1 MSSNRHTRQ
10 IIECFNNRSF
20 ITITNCF
27 QQYNLMYIIKIFI
40 YHFVFLLSAPCISTS
55 KVDYT
60 YVIPSWKMN
69 SLYRMTSMK
78 VKNNQTPILI
88 TTRKHFIARQTNN
101 FCICNPLYN
110 LPIINTLSSAQILW
124 TYTNIWTR
132 TRIQIRNYKQY
143 DPLVTIPKNTHLR
156 LNVRHS
162 RLATKTRQNTP
173 DIIALV

>member
-40 YHFVFLLSAPCISTS
+40 YYFVFLLSAPWISTN
-55 KVDYT
+55 KVDNT
-60 YVIPSWKMN
+60 YVITSWKMN

-78 VKNNQTPILI
+78 VEYSQTAILI

-101 FCICNPLYN
+101 FCICNPLCN
-110 LPIINTLSSAQILW
+110 LQIIKYLISGPNMTDL
-124 TYTNIWTR
+124 
-132 TRIQIRNYKQY
+132 
-143 DPLVTIPKNTHLR
+143 HE
-156 LNVRHS
+156 H
-162 RLATKTRQNTP
+162 
-173 DIIALV
+173 